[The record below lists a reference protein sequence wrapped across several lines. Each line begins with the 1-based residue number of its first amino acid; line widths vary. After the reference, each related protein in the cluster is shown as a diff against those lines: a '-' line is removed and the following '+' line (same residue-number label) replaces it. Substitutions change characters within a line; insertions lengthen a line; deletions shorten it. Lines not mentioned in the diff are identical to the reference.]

1 MILCVLK
8 RILLVLWKH
17 FRTPCRKKCLITNRN
32 ITKVSTSLGF
42 NFFVSESLL
51 SLPPGLPL
59 EFLHLE
65 QQMMSYSSVH
75 ARGTQWVKR
84 ASAHTADLGVQFLC
98 FWVTLGIAS
107 RSPFGIFAI
116 GEATDELQVCARSNR
131 WARARTDMLEGRF
144 FQHLI
149 GTWIS
154 LNIFGGLRL
163 KKKWF
168 EHSFASYRAVHVVG
182 ASVLAGA

>member
-1 MILCVLK
+1 MPK
-8 RILLVLWKH
+8 
-17 FRTPCRKKCLITNRN
+17 
-32 ITKVSTSLGF
+32 
-42 NFFVSESLL
+42 E
-51 SLPPGLPL
+51 
-59 EFLHLE
+59 
-65 QQMMSYSSVH
+65 MSYNQSQPWPKFLRRWGSISLFPSHSCHCLQVSLWNFCIWSNKWW
-75 ARGTQWVKR
+75 ATVPCTQGAHSEW
-84 ASAHTADLGVQFLC
+84 SAHTADLGVQFLC

-163 KKKWF
+163 KKNWF